1 MFSTRQNSLG
11 ETGKGALKASFDAQK
26 VFSKKSSPPVMFF
39 GTCLDNY
46 KWRDELVAAKS
57 PCAASAPTSV
67 AATPN
72 HSMKLCLCP
81 SPRALFSEL
90 GVTGGT
96 EMSLR
101 SSRHTRREDR
111 AESAENV
118 RTRSSSGRKKAKPEL
133 EDIKSMLEGHYPP
146 ILSLEQAAELAGWA
160 PSTLKR
166 KVSED
171 QFRHCVSRRRPLRFW
186 RDLFAWA
193 VMQ

>member
-1 MFSTRQNSLG
+1 MFSTCRNSLG
-11 ETGKGALKASFDAQK
+11 ETEKKALNGHSDTQK
-26 VFSKKSSPPVMFF
+26 IFSKRSPQPVMFF
-39 GTCLDNY
+39 STCLDNY
-46 KWRDELVAAKS
+46 EERVVVPDELY
-57 PCAASAPTSV
+57 CAASDQISL

-72 HSMKLCLCP
+72 HSMKLFLCP
-81 SPRALFSEL
+81 SPRAMFSEL